1 MLCLRRQ
8 RYYRLSL
15 KQKVRKIMNI
25 QIKKQKSKKT
35 VIPVGM
41 FCDGDW
47 FKCQNCGY
55 TVRMKVLGNTAT
67 CSECGG
73 RMVRI

>member
-1 MLCLRRQ
+1 
-8 RYYRLSL
+8 
-15 KQKVRKIMNI
+15 MNI

-73 RMVRI
+73 RIVRI